1 MRALTNGMLFLAA
14 ILAVIGLYIFRQQAF
29 NGLQQQFGVVLR
41 RERAHVAPLQA
52 RPTEAP
58 TKPARAR
65 TSASRTAQDVQVSV
79 TVIPIEPTS
88 PTDRIQIGMLR
99 EKLRRDFWKPDVMT
113 SSREGGRLLETYIYL
128 EDTSKATVVRLVNGA
143 VVSVTAT
150 KTVSPPL
157 LVPRADGTR
166 TSVLL
171 TPGSM

>member
-65 TSASRTAQDVQVSV
+65 TSASWTAQDVQVSV

-99 EKLRRDFWKPDVMT
+99 EKLRRDFWKPD
-113 SSREGGRLLETYIYL
+113 
-128 EDTSKATVVRLVNGA
+128 
-143 VVSVTAT
+143 
-150 KTVSPPL
+150 
-157 LVPRADGTR
+157 
-166 TSVLL
+166 
-171 TPGSM
+171 